1 MWYKNVSTSFFRF
14 VIIHAF
20 DRQTDGQ
27 TDILLMAKT
36 ALQRGEKD
44 EKIKKSLK
52 RKKCE
57 KNKKS
62 KKNVSATPLVGF
74 SRP

>member
-1 MWYKNVSTSFFRF
+1 MVN
-14 VIIHAF
+14 
-20 DRQTDGQ
+20 
-27 TDILLMAKT
+27 T

-57 KNKKS
+57 KNEKS

>member
-52 RKKCE
+52 RKKM
-57 KNKKS
+57 
-62 KKNVSATPLVGF
+62 
-74 SRP
+74 